1 MNEENNPFGAGFAP
15 SIGTGEGE
23 VPLAKQPVDKV
34 DVRTMSSDIS
44 SLKETGGTMPRPYEA
59 SGSKTPNNSTDAN
72 KVGLPET
79 PQTPKAP
86 SPTGPVFSSN
96 FETKN
101 SAQNQE
107 WKPSPSAVIQ
117 KTKKGSVLFKWILT
131 IVIIAGVVAAVYFF
145 VAPRIKEPSKT
156 ISENNIAAPEAA
168 LPETEVAAPVGET
181 NSAPEEAI
189 PAALPGGATL
199 EIHSSLFKNPTDLIL
214 DTKLSAFALV
224 DFISALEF
232 TSTSVPIFK
241 EVVFKTQE
249 NKPLSF
255 SYVAGVFLP
264 SFFTEEMVN
273 NFENDGTFF
282 SYTNKDGTWF
292 GAVSKLKDSVLIGSV
307 QDSMSTLQKSP
318 DIKNFFL
325 SDPGDAGEW
334 KDGKVANKPTSL
346 VSFSLSGA
354 VFSYTWFD
362 KYLLIGSNL
371 DSSNEAAKRLGY

>member
-1 MNEENNPFGAGFAP
+1 M
-15 SIGTGEGE
+15 
-23 VPLAKQPVDKV
+23 
-34 DVRTMSSDIS
+34 
-44 SLKETGGTMPRPYEA
+44 KE
-59 SGSKTPNNSTDAN
+59 S
-72 KVGLPET
+72 
-79 PQTPKAP
+79 
-86 SPTGPVFSSN
+86 
-96 FETKN
+96 
-101 SAQNQE
+101 
-107 WKPSPSAVIQ
+107 
-117 KTKKGSVLFKWILT
+117 
-131 IVIIAGVVAAVYFF
+131 
-145 VAPRIKEPSKT
+145 
-156 ISENNIAAPEAA
+156 
-168 LPETEVAAPVGET
+168 EVAAPVGET

-292 GAVSKLKDSVLIGSV
+292 GVVSKLKDSVLIGSV